1 VQRAEESLDRF
12 ADPSGKQHGRLMM
25 AKDGREMVTRHDIVY
40 IDLGAEDQVKRGDY
54 LTIYR
59 PLGTGNITRVGD
71 EEITHARSAGF
82 QSDRYRGG
90 GFSNQAS
97 RVNTKQVKR
106 DRPSMPRKV
115 VGEMVVI
122 DVQTRTATAIITR
135 VASEVHTGD
144 WVEIQ

>member
-1 VQRAEESLDRF
+1 MDNNEGAR
-12 ADPSGKQHGRLMM
+12 
-25 AKDGREMVTRHDIVY
+25 TRSD
-40 IDLGAEDQVKRGDY
+40 
-54 LTIYR
+54 
-59 PLGTGNITRVGD
+59 
-71 EEITHARSAGF
+71 GF

-97 RVNTKQVKR
+97 RAQGSRPITSKEVKET
-106 DRPSMPRKV
+106 RPPMPRKI

-135 VASEVHTGD
+135 VAGEVHTGD